1 MYVHAGL
8 ETVVLACSRETVHGG
23 ADSKRQRYL
32 KEASAARSTTL
43 VFARHYL
50 ETHVERTVVG
60 ASRTRSGEI
69 KYAVELNTSLANAS
83 NILPPRRRPYQN
95 PMFP

>member
-1 MYVHAGL
+1 MYVYAGL

-32 KEASAARSTTL
+32 KEGNPARSTLL

-50 ETHVERTVVG
+50 ETHVERTVVA

-69 KYAVELNTSLANAS
+69 KYAVELN
-83 NILPPRRRPYQN
+83 LPRLLRLPHLLRLRRY
-95 PMFP
+95 